1 MDAQSNNVGSTDE
14 RKRGPSCCDLA
25 GMPDAR
31 FFRAL
36 CDPTRLRILAVLV
49 QAREPRT
56 VSEVAEQFP
65 VDVSVVSRHL
75 ALLRDQGILT
85 AEKQG
90 KEVRYSVCYELLAS
104 VLHGFATAVEA
115 CCPSEE

>member
-1 MDAQSNNVGSTDE
+1 MDAQSNNDDSGVHPKASG
-14 RKRGPSCCDLA
+14 SCCGLS
-25 GMPDAR
+25 GVPDAR

-36 CDPTRLRILAVLV
+36 CDPTRLRILARLIE
-49 QAREPRT
+49 AREPQT
-56 VSEVAEQFP
+56 VSEIAEQFP

-75 ALLRDQGILT
+75 AVLRDQGILM

-90 KEVRYSVCYELLAS
+90 KEVRYSVHYGFLAS
-104 VLHGFATAVEA
+104 ALHGFATAVES